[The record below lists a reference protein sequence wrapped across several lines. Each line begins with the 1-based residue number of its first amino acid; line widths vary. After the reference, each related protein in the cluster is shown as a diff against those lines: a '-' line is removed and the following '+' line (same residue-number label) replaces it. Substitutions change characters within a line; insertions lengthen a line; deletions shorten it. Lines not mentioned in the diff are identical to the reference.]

1 MTQVKQKI
9 QPYIPMALK
18 VFYKNKKEYKYM
30 YNILIREKKKESTSV
45 IKQREKGYDIN
56 ESDLGYIYDL
66 TFKVTYESKLQW
78 IQHQILHR
86 ILPTNKYLYEKSL
99 KTLLFVA
106 FVD

>member
-45 IKQREKGYDIN
+45 IK
-56 ESDLGYIYDL
+56 
-66 TFKVTYESKLQW
+66 
-78 IQHQILHR
+78 
-86 ILPTNKYLYEKSL
+86 
-99 KTLLFVA
+99 
-106 FVD
+106 